1 MSDNLIRLRLLGP
14 CRVRGG
20 ALYNAGEVAAF
31 TPEIAEEFLRAG
43 AAEVVE
49 LVEET
54 EEDPEMTKKPANEKA
69 LQQPPA
75 HKQIRYAPNKGGR
88 RP

>member
-1 MSDNLIRLRLLGP
+1 MSDNLILLRLLGP

-49 LVEET
+49 SDTET
-54 EEDPEMTKKPANEKA
+54 EEDPEMEKKPANAKA
-69 LQQPPA
+69 IHQPPA
-75 HKQIRYAPNKGGR
+75 HKQIKDAPNKGGR
-88 RP
+88 QS

>member
-43 AAEVVE
+43 AAEVVK
-49 LVEET
+49 LEEVT
-54 EEDPEMTKKPANEKA
+54 EEESDMSKKPANEKA
-69 LQQPPA
+69 IHQPPA
-75 HKQIRYAPNKGGR
+75 HKQIKWAPNKGGR
-88 RP
+88 

>member
-1 MSDNLIRLRLLGP
+1 MSDLIRLRLLGP

-31 TPEIAEEFLRAG
+31 SPEIAEEFLRAG

-49 LVEET
+49 LEEET
-54 EEDPEMTKKPANEKA
+54 EEDPEMAKKPANEKA
-69 LQQPPA
+69 IHQPPA
-75 HKQIRYAPNKGGR
+75 HKQVKWAPNKGGR